1 MCITSADSVLALE
14 TSVNRLYL
22 QVGGSHSPGP
32 QPHTVNTIPCTGVDV
47 QSLSGVWLFMTPW
60 TAAFQASLSI
70 TNPSRSLLKLL
81 PIEFLMSYHLIL
93 CWSLLLLPSIFPSI
107 RVFSN
112 ELALRIRWPRYWSFS
127 FSISPSNE
135 YSGLIS
141 FRIDWFDLLTVQG
154 PLKSLLQHHY
164 LKASIEGW
172 VCNCQNKDSDD
183 HNQIPHP
190 SLTGLGPV
198 SGPWLTRTWSQ
209 LKWSLGSS
217 CRARR
222 AAGSPS
228 PPTRKSS
235 GRMQTNKRKRPG
247 CSHSP
252 TNRNRSQT
260 QDAKSILTKCKDT
273 KLVEMGIL

>member
-1 MCITSADSVLALE
+1 MSFSKWAESVLIIAGAVE
-14 TSVNRLYL
+14 
-22 QVGGSHSPGP
+22 
-32 QPHTVNTIPCTGVDV
+32 
-47 QSLSGVWLFMTPW
+47 SLSHVPLFVNLC
-60 TAAFQASLSI
+60 TAARRACLSF
-70 TNPSRSLLKLL
+70 TFPGVTQTPPVLNL
-81 PIEFLMSYHLIL
+81 
-93 CWSLLLLPSIFPSI
+93 PSI

-247 CSHSP
+247 CSYSP
-252 TNRNRSQT
+252 ANRNQSQT
-260 QDAKSILTKCKDT
+260 QDAKSILAKCKDT